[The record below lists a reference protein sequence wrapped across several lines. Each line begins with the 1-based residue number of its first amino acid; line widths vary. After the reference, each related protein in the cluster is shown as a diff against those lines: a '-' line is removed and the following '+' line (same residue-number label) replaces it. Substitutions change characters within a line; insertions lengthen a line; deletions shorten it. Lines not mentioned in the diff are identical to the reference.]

1 MRMRS
6 RRQRR
11 RPTSSSSRSRHRP
24 TTSSMRNK
32 AGMHQHAR
40 AHGGAHGDTTPGVHT
55 GLRVHPRVHRETHS
69 GPARG
74 PAWGSG
80 LRGTC
85 VCVDVAVRRCVCVV
99 VCVRVRVQHLFQWG
113 AVGQAERPSSVG
125 CKSALVLMSSLK
137 EAQIPVGAN
146 QDGCTQF
153 AVVE

>member
-1 MRMRS
+1 MRVHSTS
-6 RRQRR
+6 RE
-11 RPTSSSSRSRHRP
+11 P
-24 TTSSMRNK
+24 
-32 AGMHQHAR
+32 ADL
-40 AHGGAHGDTTPGVHT
+40 GGCSLCVPPRYGTHGDTTAGVHT

-137 EAQIPVGAN
+137 EAQIPIGAN
-146 QDGCTQF
+146 QDGCRTTQF
-153 AVVE
+153 TVYCRYRCHMR